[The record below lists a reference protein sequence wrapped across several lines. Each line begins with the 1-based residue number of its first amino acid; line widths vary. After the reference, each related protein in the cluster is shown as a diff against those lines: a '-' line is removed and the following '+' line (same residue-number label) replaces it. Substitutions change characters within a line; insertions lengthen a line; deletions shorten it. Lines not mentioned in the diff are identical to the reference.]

1 MASKPWHTAQWFV
14 SPWNYLPAVT
24 DAFGFQDKIEIH
36 DLTLRDGEQ
45 QAGVLFSKED
55 KVRIAVALAELAL
68 TRADDLISSTHTSQA
83 LAMLVDDVQP
93 NLSLA
98 KMELE
103 D

>member
-1 MASKPWHTAQWFV
+1 MTHAENEYFKAL
-14 SPWNYLPAVT
+14 SPDEDPVWV
-24 DAFGFQDKIEIH
+24 DKMEAL
-36 DLTLRDGEQ
+36 DRAME
-45 QAGVLFSKED
+45 
-55 KVRIAVALAELAL
+55 AVALAELAL